1 MATEGYILV
10 YLSTARGTHRVRSSL
25 TPSSKGTSAYSKTH
39 AH

>member
-10 YLSTARGTHRVRSSL
+10 YQSTARGTHRVRSSL
-25 TPSSKGTSAYSKTH
+25 TPSKGTSAYSKTH